1 MREIFQTD
9 DCRTNLCMER
19 NVKVLSELIGFCI
32 MRNIDW
38 YCFGIYLGIDI
49 DDVRK
54 SNQPILQ

>member
-1 MREIFQTD
+1 MWEIFQTD
-9 DCRTNLCMER
+9 DCRTNLYTER

-38 YCFGIYLGIDI
+38 YCFGIYLGNDN

-54 SNQPILQ
+54 SNQLILQ